1 VKRGVLVVFTAA
13 IGLTAG
19 AAAPANDAREPTAR
33 QAQELLSAVCKNQI
47 GIGNGGAFCKPCP
60 KFVSAASGAG
70 LDESFVLNTVLF
82 GKFFNSRQTHALLD
96 FRGCEAHANNFG
108 GTVILRWE
116 GLTNWSFVRYEP
128 GNRTDDCLK
137 YRARDGYDL
146 LVCRGYYAHMGFEIE
161 GFGVLNY
168 ARKAGDANLVTL
180 TSNGGQCMN
189 PKFNR
194 FEVQGVER
202 RDLNRDG
209 RPDLRVVVG
218 ESHYTAPKS
227 FRCGDPVVWGPVERL
242 TLDFVFDGLNFKPTP
257 TTVPLV
263 KYLGGFRA

>member
-1 VKRGVLVVFTAA
+1 MKRSGLVVLTVA

-19 AAAPANDAREPTAR
+19 AAAPANDAREPTAK
-33 QAQELLSAVCKNQI
+33 QAQELLSAVCKNQT
-47 GIGNGGAFCKPCP
+47 GLGTDGSYCKPCP
-60 KFVSAASGAG
+60 KFTSFADG
-70 LDESFVLNTVLF
+70 LNEVFVLNTVLF
-82 GKFFNSRQTHALLD
+82 GKFFNARQTQALLD
-96 FRGCEAHANNFG
+96 FRGCEAHATNFG

-116 GLTNWSFVRYEP
+116 GLTNWSFVRYEA
-128 GNRTDDCLK
+128 GNRTSDCLK
-137 YRARDGYDL
+137 YRASDGHDL
-146 LVCRGYYAHMGFEIE
+146 LVCRGYYANMGFEIQ

-168 ARKAGDANLVTL
+168 ARKAGDVNLVTL
-180 TSNGGQCMN
+180 TSNGGQCMD

-209 RPDLRVVVG
+209 RSDLRVVVG
-218 ESHYTAPKS
+218 ESHYTAPKT
-227 FRCGDPVVWGPVERL
+227 FRCGDPVVWGPVRRL

-257 TTVPLV
+257 STAPLV